1 MFGKKEN
8 TKTKTKKKGTIKNEE
23 EEVIISNNTNDVV
36 EPEKVDETQDEEV
49 EMSAEDIV
57 DEYNSLTTEINDS
70 LSNIYDEKQLVETA
84 TDKLEKLDSIEEMV
98 DKKMEQLKNNDIV
111 KKQLNRDFGG
121 FWNGVSS
128 GWEY

>member
-1 MFGKKEN
+1 MFGKKE
-8 TKTKTKKKGTIKNEE
+8 KTKTKKKGTLENEE
-23 EEVIISNNTNDVV
+23 EEVIISNNTNDVI

>member
-8 TKTKTKKKGTIKNEE
+8 TKTKKKGTIKNEE
-23 EEVIISNNTNDVV
+23 EEVIISNNTNDVI
-36 EPEKVDETQDEEV
+36 EPEKVDDTQDEEV

-57 DEYNSLTTEINDS
+57 NEYNSLTTEINDS
-70 LSNIYDEKQLVETA
+70 LSNIYDEKQLLETA

>member
-1 MFGKKEN
+1 
-8 TKTKTKKKGTIKNEE
+8 
-23 EEVIISNNTNDVV
+23 
-36 EPEKVDETQDEEV
+36 
-49 EMSAEDIV
+49 MSAEDIV

-128 GWEY
+128 GWEN

>member
-1 MFGKKEN
+1 MFGKKE
-8 TKTKTKKKGTIKNEE
+8 KTKTKKKGTIKNEE
-23 EEVIISNNTNDVV
+23 EEVIISNNTNDVI
-36 EPEKVDETQDEEV
+36 EPEKVDDTPDEEV

-128 GWEY
+128 GWEN

>member
-1 MFGKKEN
+1 MFGKKE
-8 TKTKTKKKGTIKNEE
+8 KTKTKKKETIKNEE
-23 EEVIISNNTNDVV
+23 EEVIISNNTNDVI
-36 EPEKVDETQDEEV
+36 ELEKVDETQDEEV

-111 KKQLNRDFGG
+111 KKQLNKDFGG

>member
-1 MFGKKEN
+1 MFGKKE
-8 TKTKTKKKGTIKNEE
+8 KTKTKKKGTIKNEE
-23 EEVIISNNTNDVV
+23 EEVIISNNTNDVI

-128 GWEY
+128 GWEN

>member
-1 MFGKKEN
+1 MFGKKE
-8 TKTKTKKKGTIKNEE
+8 KTKTKKKETIKNEE
-23 EEVIISNNTNDVV
+23 EEVIISNNTNDVI

-84 TDKLEKLDSIEEMV
+84 TDKLEKLDSSEEMV

-128 GWEY
+128 GWEN